1 MSWRTS
7 VENIQV
13 HMWTSADM
21 QPVFLSQQGQ
31 RSGLSTKTHSHSKEL
46 YSYNLGYNQHS
57 LQVFGQISKE
67 GRGVIEQ
74 EKGNGGEE
82 EITYRSQ
89 MEISI
94 IIYPTVP
101 MHKYVNVCLK
111 QPAGGAFLISKLG
124 LLTGRFVNSMCCI
137 EGNTKVQF

>member
-13 HMWTSADM
+13 HLWTSADM

-31 RSGLSTKTHSHSKEL
+31 RSGLSTETHSHSKDL
-46 YSYNLGYNQHS
+46 YLYNLGYNQHS

-82 EITYRSQ
+82 QITHKSQ
-89 MEISI
+89 MEIST

-101 MHKYVNVCLK
+101 MLCLK
-111 QPAGGAFLISKLG
+111 EPAGGAFLISKLG
-124 LLTGRFVNSMCCI
+124 QLTGRFLNSICCI
-137 EGNTKVQF
+137 EGNTKD

>member
-1 MSWRTS
+1 M
-7 VENIQV
+7 ENIQV
-13 HMWTSADM
+13 HLWTSVDM

-46 YSYNLGYNQHS
+46 YLYNLGYNQYS

-74 EKGNGGEE
+74 EGGNGEE
-82 EITYRSQ
+82 QITHRSQ

-101 MHKYVNVCLK
+101 MHKYVNVCFLNN
-111 QPAGGAFLISKLG
+111 QQGAHF
-124 LLTGRFVNSMCCI
+124 
-137 EGNTKVQF
+137 